1 MCFESTRRLVVRGPA
16 KVHLTF
22 DQGTLLLDP
31 PELPGGQEP
40 PDCFRPDPRL
50 GGRQRAPAIQYRRA
64 LASLVRAGVEV
75 DDQARGYEELELKL
89 RMEREPFPHQAEALE
104 AWIAARRR
112 GDSPSELEELEPG
125 SASGREDVRSPP
137 RRTTGR
143 F

>member
-1 MCFESTRRLVVRGPA
+1 MVRGPA

-75 DDQARGYEELELKL
+75 DDQLVEVNGVSVFETEKSL
-89 RMEREPFPHQAEALE
+89 RVTLQMH
-104 AWIAARRR
+104 
-112 GDSPSELEELEPG
+112 
-125 SASGREDVRSPP
+125 
-137 RRTTGR
+137 
-143 F
+143 